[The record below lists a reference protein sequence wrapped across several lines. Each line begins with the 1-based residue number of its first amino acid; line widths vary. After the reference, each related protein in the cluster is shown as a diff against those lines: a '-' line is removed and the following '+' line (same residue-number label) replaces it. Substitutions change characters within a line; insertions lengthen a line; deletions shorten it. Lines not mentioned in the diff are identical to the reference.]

1 MKYFI
6 IKVLEMLETLF
17 GITPK
22 RTLRT
27 HLIMIL
33 ESAFNVFFNLKFFI
47 FQVLKK
53 LETFS
58 IITTNGLL
66 ISNLPQKYFE
76 YKHYQMYSIQ

>member
-1 MKYFI
+1 
-6 IKVLEMLETLF
+6 MLETLF

-22 RTLRT
+22 CTLRT

-33 ESAFNVFFNLKFFI
+33 ESAFNIFFNLKFFI

-58 IITTNGLL
+58 IITVKYTRVCFFAVIL
-66 ISNLPQKYFE
+66 ISVLSLFNTLIFF
-76 YKHYQMYSIQ
+76 KH